1 MAERF
6 RSAMTKNDLIT
17 ADLPLTAGVFM
28 KLGEYKVQAGELV
41 TIGYGQESGQESA
54 QGRIYMD
61 LKTSA
66 SAVIAGTVRLQ
77 AYSPQNRP
85 MVVLGEWR
93 TEVLSQGNGDRT
105 KQVPLPEQLYW
116 LSEDKKLFLEFS
128 ADAAATLAK
137 AQSTVLID
145 TTEET
150 V

>member
-17 ADLPLTAGVFM
+17 ADLALTAGVFM

-105 KQVPLPEQLYW
+105 KQVPLPEGLYW

>member
-6 RSAMTKNDLIT
+6 RSALTKNDLIT
-17 ADLPLTAGVFM
+17 ADLALSAGVFM
-28 KLGEYKVQAGELV
+28 KLGEYRVQAGELM

-54 QGRIYMD
+54 QGRIFAN
-61 LKTSA
+61 LTTAA
-66 SAVIAGTVRLQ
+66 SAPITGTIRLQ

-85 MVVLGEWR
+85 LVVLGEWR
-93 TEVLSQGNGDRT
+93 TEVLSQGAGDRT

-128 ADAAATLAK
+128 SDTAVTLAK
-137 AQSTVLID
+137 TQSTFIID

>member
-6 RSAMTKNDLIT
+6 RSALTKNDLIT
-17 ADLPLTAGVFM
+17 GDLACTAGVFM
-28 KLGEYKVQAGELV
+28 KLGEYRVQAGELL

-54 QGRIYMD
+54 QGRIFAD

-66 SAVIAGTVRLQ
+66 SAAIAGTIRLQ

-85 MVVLGEWR
+85 LVVLGEWR
-93 TEVLSQGNGDRT
+93 TEVLSQGSGDRT

-128 ADAAATLAK
+128 ADATSTVAK
-137 AQSTVLID
+137 AQSTFIID